1 MGMSANNTPTPRR
14 ADEFVETIRVVDG
27 EPQALDAHQ
36 ERMNRTLAQFAPGV
50 VGRLRIDAGK
60 IICGAGVWKARV
72 VYSPSLES
80 VRYEAAPY
88 QMKMIRTL
96 RLVSCDD
103 IDYSFKSTDR
113 SALNALHE
121 MRGDADDVIIVKNG
135 ELTDT
140 SYANLALWDG
150 SRWLTPERPLL
161 CGTMRSRLIECGVL
175 STARLTPGDIAP
187 ETPIAI
193 FNAMIPFGDIVAHLV
208 RK

>member
-1 MGMSANNTPTPRR
+1 MSTNNTPTPRP

-36 ERMNRTLAQFAPGV
+36 ERMNRTLARFAPDM
-50 VGRLRIDAGK
+50 VGRLRIEMNK
-60 IICGAGVWKARV
+60 VVCGAGVWKVRI
-72 VYSPSLES
+72 VYAPSLGL

-96 RLVSCDD
+96 QLVSCDD

-113 SALNALHE
+113 SVLAALHE
-121 MRGDADDVIIVKNG
+121 MRGDADEVIIVKNG

-140 SYANLALWDG
+140 SYANLAIWNG

-161 CGTMRSRLIECGVL
+161 CGTMRSRLIESGVL
-175 STARLTPGDIAP
+175 STARLTPGDVATD
-187 ETPIAI
+187 TPIAI
-193 FNAMIPFGDIVAHLV
+193 FNAMIPFGDIVARLV
-208 RK
+208 

>member
-1 MGMSANNTPTPRR
+1 MEMSANNTPTPRP

-27 EPQALDAHQ
+27 EPQALEAHQ
-36 ERMNRTLAQFAPGV
+36 ERMNRTLARFAPGM
-50 VGRLRIDAGK
+50 VGGLRIEAGN

-72 VYSPSLES
+72 VYAPSLGT

-88 QMKMIRTL
+88 QMKQIRTL

-113 SALNALHE
+113 SALAALHE
-121 MRGDADDVIIVKNG
+121 MRGEADEVIIVKNG

-140 SYANLALWDG
+140 SYANLAIWDG

-161 CGTMRSRLIECGVL
+161 CGIMRSHLIDSGVL
-175 STARLTPGDIAP
+175 STARLTPGDLAP
-187 ETPIAI
+187 DTPIAI

-208 RK
+208 